1 MNVRPYHYPPVVK
14 DEIERQVADMLKSSI
29 ICPSNNPFFVV
40 SAAREK
46 EG

>member
-1 MNVRPYHYPPVVK
+1 MNMRPYHYPPAVK

-29 ICPSNNPFFVV
+29 ICPATTSFFIV